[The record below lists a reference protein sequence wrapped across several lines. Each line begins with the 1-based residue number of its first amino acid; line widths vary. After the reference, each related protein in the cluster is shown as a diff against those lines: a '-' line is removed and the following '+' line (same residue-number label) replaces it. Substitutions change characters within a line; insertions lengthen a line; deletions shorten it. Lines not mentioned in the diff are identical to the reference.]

1 MTTNVVAERATAPK
15 DSGMGGHPPGLTTLF
30 FTEMWERFS
39 YYGMRGLLVLFLKAS
54 LEDGGFA
61 MNAVTATAIYGL
73 YTSSV
78 YLIGLPGGWIA
89 DRILGYRRAVFLG
102 GIIIAA
108 GHFSMALGSVF
119 TFYAGLVLIVLGTG
133 LLKPNVSAIVGDLYP
148 EGDRKSVV

>member
-1 MTTNVVAERATAPK
+1 MSTAEDAAVSGIPEITESTA
-15 DSGMGGHPPGLTTLF
+15 SAIRERTFFGHPPGLTTLF

-89 DRILGYRRAVFLG
+89 DRILGYR
-102 GIIIAA
+102 
-108 GHFSMALGSVF
+108 
-119 TFYAGLVLIVLGTG
+119 
-133 LLKPNVSAIVGDLYP
+133 
-148 EGDRKSVV
+148 